1 MFHTVRDYKYYIP
14 LKRCEILTLQIF
26 CCRKINFRGTKINEN
41 FASIFHT
48 MKIDFSATQKICKK
62 LCSLENAH
70 AFSDKIMTSWSNF
83 KLFAT
88 FFRDERTKNLKF
100 QSEFNSS
107 VSFIFLDAVVI
118 EQ

>member
-62 LCSLENAH
+62 
-70 AFSDKIMTSWSNF
+70 
-83 KLFAT
+83 FADSKT
-88 FFRDERTKNLKF
+88 LAR
-100 QSEFNSS
+100 
-107 VSFIFLDAVVI
+107 FLTRP
-118 EQ
+118 